1 MNLSFFF
8 FVVVVFLSCC
18 NASSEHFNV
27 NQVLS
32 GQWNLDKRVYKSVG
46 VELNVLNCTMNVTE
60 GVHVDS
66 LIGSFKEL
74 KEETILQE
82 YQVQM

>member
-1 MNLSFFF
+1 
-8 FVVVVFLSCC
+8 
-18 NASSEHFNV
+18 
-27 NQVLS
+27 
-32 GQWNLDKRVYKSVG
+32 
-46 VELNVLNCTMNVTE
+46 MNVTE

>member
-1 MNLSFFF
+1 MNSLL
-8 FVVVVFLSCC
+8 VVVVFVLFSFCF
-18 NASSEHFNV
+18 ASTEHFNV

-46 VELNVLNCTMNVTE
+46 VELNILNCTMNVTE

-74 KEETILQE
+74 KDENLIQE
-82 YQVQM
+82 YQVQV